1 MVVTPHISVV
11 IPTHLPK
18 KNRDSLLKLFTSLK
32 EDNLSRGLDIILV
45 ANFSRDLAFLEN
57 LLREMREYFYD
68 LRIFATN
75 KESANIARNFGAM
88 KARANYLYFIDDD
101 CALIK
106 SNYLESLLQFMKE
119 NADISALGGGYTESN
134 EQSKKRRNHVYAYLA
149 SKWLENAVENERGE
163 TCYLIGGNTLYRRE
177 VFDEGF
183 NFDPQMSYGGTETS
197 LNVQLYQHGKILI
210 YRSEFKVYH
219 HFNLSF
225 FEFIK
230 KAYRQGGGKAHN
242 LQNNLTLKS
251 SISKKKI
258 SSDRQM
264 REENLFYFKLYDY
277 FFQLGLN
284 SKTQKHKIPLWKR
297 GLMKMELIFAPPL
310 VKKIYHK
317 VRHFLYM
324 SGIFIYYKIIHRI
337 FCKIYYMSEYHWRVY
352 LRPMGNFL
360 LGRKKK

>member
-1 MVVTPHISVV
+1 
-11 IPTHLPK
+11 
-18 KNRDSLLKLFTSLK
+18 
-32 EDNLSRGLDIILV
+32 
-45 ANFSRDLAFLEN
+45 
-57 LLREMREYFYD
+57 
-68 LRIFATN
+68 
-75 KESANIARNFGAM
+75 
-88 KARANYLYFIDDD
+88 
-101 CALIK
+101 
-106 SNYLESLLQFMKE
+106 
-119 NADISALGGGYTESN
+119 
-134 EQSKKRRNHVYAYLA
+134 
-149 SKWLENAVENERGE
+149 
-163 TCYLIGGNTLYRRE
+163 
-177 VFDEGF
+177 
-183 NFDPQMSYGGTETS
+183 MSYGGTETS

-251 SISKKKI
+251 SISKTKI
-258 SSDRQM
+258 SRDSQV

-284 SKTQKHKIPLWKR
+284 SKTQKHKVPLWKR
-297 GLMKMELIFAPPL
+297 ALMKFEVIVTPKF
-310 VKKIYHK
+310 
-317 VRHFLYM
+317 RHSLYM
-324 SGIFIYYKIIHRI
+324 FCIFIYYRILHRI